1 MLCFID
7 FSMKRWLPL
16 IPFRKVPCKYFSYL
30 RSYIMLSIL
39 FTKFVVLFFNLN
51 RLHFMILTF
60 NPLGP
65 MQKKEKEN
73 LLDLF
78 IYVNLVN
85 LEIYMTTIRMQ
96 QMFYSNIQW
105 KLQNS
110 LLLWPIYRPVQ
121 KKSLLIFCAFLCRLY
136 WH

>member
-1 MLCFID
+1 
-7 FSMKRWLPL
+7 
-16 IPFRKVPCKYFSYL
+16 
-30 RSYIMLSIL
+30 
-39 FTKFVVLFFNLN
+39 
-51 RLHFMILTF
+51 MILTF

-85 LEIYMTTIRMQ
+85 LEIYMTTIQMQ

-121 KKSLLIFCAFLCRLY
+121 KKNLY
-136 WH
+136 WFSVRFYADSIDTRCAYVYVWMCLTGSGHTIYVLDHNNRHWLASTSI